1 MPAYSH
7 LLDEERDQIAVMRA
21 AGRSICA
28 IARALQRA
36 KSTVS
41 RELRRNGLS
50 SRRYSPLHAAGA
62 YQLRRRR
69 EAIIEKDQKLRTFV
83 CDRLA
88 EGWTPEQIAGW
99 LKAGNE
105 RRLRAV
111 GCETIYAF
119 IYRPYQKAERL
130 WRYLTRRHKRRR
142 PRRSRPS
149 RDTIKDR
156 VSIHERPKTIDTRTE
171 AGHWE
176 DDLIICKRTR
186 PVLVLH
192 ERKSRMTLAARL
204 IGKTAAETISVMLAV
219 FDRIAPTLRKS
230 ITFDNDT
237 AFAQHGLLRTMRAMT
252 TWFCDAYASWQKGG
266 VENANGRLRR
276 WLPRH
281 IDIDKVS
288 DEEIQDIV
296 LTANLTPRKCLGF
309 KTPFQAILK
318 ELGKDIQIQFS

>member
-21 AGRSICA
+21 AGRSIWA

-41 RELRRNGLS
+41 RKLRRNGLS

-171 AGHWE
+171 AAANGVI
-176 DDLIICKRTR
+176 D
-186 PVLVLH
+186 
-192 ERKSRMTLAARL
+192 LAAERFIKNL
-204 IGKTAAETISVMLAV
+204 WTDRNSAGRPHLVSV
-219 FDRIAPTLRKS
+219 
-230 ITFDNDT
+230 
-237 AFAQHGLLRTMRAMT
+237 
-252 TWFCDAYASWQKGG
+252 CDEADCE
-266 VENANGRLRR
+266 VRR
-276 WLPRH
+276 SQVP
-281 IDIDKVS
+281 
-288 DEEIQDIV
+288 
-296 LTANLTPRKCLGF
+296 
-309 KTPFQAILK
+309 
-318 ELGKDIQIQFS
+318 